1 MKHDWSM
8 DCFWSTWLRFCFV
21 YLENG
26 LCLLAVLSKQL
37 CECDVFLD
45 CSGTKDLKS
54 LTLMEARKMPKKRLC
69 GGDGSR
75 R

>member
-8 DCFWSTWLRFCFV
+8 DCCWSTWLIFCLV
-21 YLENG
+21 YLKNG

-37 CECDVFLD
+37 YDVFLD

-54 LTLMEARKMPKKRLC
+54 LTLMEARKMLKKRLC